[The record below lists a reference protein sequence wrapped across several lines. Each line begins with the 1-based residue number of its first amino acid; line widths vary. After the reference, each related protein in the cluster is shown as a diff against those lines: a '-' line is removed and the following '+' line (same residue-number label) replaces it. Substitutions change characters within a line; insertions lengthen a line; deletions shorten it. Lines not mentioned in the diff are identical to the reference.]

1 MPELSYFAKH
11 PLLQRLLVPAVA
23 VLFFFLFVVVT
34 FPYDTLARR
43 LEAEAQREGAE
54 LSIGSLGPAGIASFR
69 AREVRMRLP
78 SSPGE
83 ETSPEVKLDSATLS
97 PDVFALLLR
106 HTSFGFSLQAY
117 GGAAKG
123 HLALSNDPRV
133 PGLTSLRLDAHDIDL
148 ATLPVKELGGIEA
161 AGKLQFKIDLS
172 SMQPVATSTGE
183 VQLNAETV
191 VLSGSLLGMTLPK
204 TMLGKIEG
212 AAAVDKGVAKI
223 EKATARGGDVEIEA
237 DGNIALR
244 PLFSLSQADLHVR
257 FRPNEGWLSTNPML
271 RSMMGLI
278 ANARQPD
285 GSYLYSM
292 NGAVA
297 HLQPRPGR

>member
-1 MPELSYFAKH
+1 VPELSYLAKH
-11 PLLQRLLVPAVA
+11 PLLRRLLVPVVA
-23 VLFFFLFVVVT
+23 VLFFVLFVIVT

-54 LSIGSLGPAGIASFR
+54 LSIGSLGPAGLASFK

-78 SSPGE
+78 ASPGAE
-83 ETSPEVKLDSATLS
+83 NSPEVKLDAATLS

-106 HTSFGFSLQAY
+106 RTSFGFSLQGY

-148 ATLPVKELGGIEA
+148 STLPAKELGGIEA
-161 AGKLQFKIDLS
+161 AGKLQLKLDLS
-172 SMQPVATSTGE
+172 SMQPVATSEGT
-183 VQLNAETV
+183 VQLSATSV

-204 TMLGKIEG
+204 TMLGKIDASATVE
-212 AAAVDKGVAKI
+212 KGVAKI
-223 EKATARGGDVEIEA
+223 DKATARGGDVEVEA
-237 DGNIALR
+237 DGNVALR

-257 FRPNEGWLSTNPML
+257 FRPTEAWLTTNPML
-271 RSMMGLI
+271 RGMMGLI
-278 ANARQPD
+278 ANAKQPD

>member
-1 MPELSYFAKH
+1 VPELSYLAKH
-11 PLLQRLLVPAVA
+11 PLLQKLLVPAVA
-23 VLFFFLFVVVT
+23 VLCFVLFVVVT

-54 LSIGSLGPAGIASFR
+54 LSIGSLGPAGLASFR

-78 SSPGE
+78 SSPGG
-83 ETSPEVKLDSATLS
+83 ETSPEVKLDTATLS

-106 HTSFGFSLQAY
+106 RTSFGFSLQGY

-148 ATLPVKELGGIEA
+148 STLPVKDLGGIEA
-161 AGKLQFKIDLS
+161 AGKLQLKIDLS

-183 VQLNAETV
+183 VQLNAESV
-191 VLSGSLLGMTLPK
+191 VLSGSLMGMTLPK
-204 TMLGKIEG
+204 TMLGKVEG

-244 PLFSLSQADLHVR
+244 PLFTLSQADLHVR
-257 FRPNEGWLSTNPML
+257 FRPNEGWLTTNPML